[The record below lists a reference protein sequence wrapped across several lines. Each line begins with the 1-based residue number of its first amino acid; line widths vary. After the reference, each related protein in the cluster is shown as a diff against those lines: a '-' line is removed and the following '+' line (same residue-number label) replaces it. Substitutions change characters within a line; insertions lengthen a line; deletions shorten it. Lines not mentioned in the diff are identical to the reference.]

1 LHPYEFIDNEWLGF
15 LIAYH
20 TPLFFCSCYSQVLIW
35 HLFPPCTIYRN
46 FIMISCQTWYL
57 MIICAQQFSSALHWS
72 LELFGFGISWTCD
85 PHESL
90 YIILFFFFFFWSY
103 ISSFQSSSFQNMLKD
118 PELQMLGLVPNVWM
132 VASCHGNCS

>member
-1 LHPYEFIDNEWLGF
+1 MHPYEFIDNEWLGF

-57 MIICAQQFSSALHWS
+57 MNICAQQFSSALHWS

-85 PHESL
+85 PHDSL
-90 YIILFFFFFFWSY
+90 YLILFFFFFF
-103 ISSFQSSSFQNMLKD
+103 LKLYFIFSVKFF
-118 PELQMLGLVPNVWM
+118 PKYAQRSRITSAGVGTECMNGCLMSW
-132 VASCHGNCS
+132 